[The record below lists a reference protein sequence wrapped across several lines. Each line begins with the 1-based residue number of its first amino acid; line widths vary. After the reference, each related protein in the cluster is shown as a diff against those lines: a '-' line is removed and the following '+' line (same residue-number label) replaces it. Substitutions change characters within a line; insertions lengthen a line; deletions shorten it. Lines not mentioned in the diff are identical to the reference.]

1 MPYLMNCHL
10 LLSIN
15 LFLFKKK
22 KTYEEEIKNFKHEVD
37 ILQQEK
43 DALFRR

>member
-10 LLSIN
+10 LSIN
-15 LFLFKKK
+15 LFLFKK